1 MFRRYVVA
9 LGCVLAVPLITV
21 AAGGRG
27 DGATP
32 RGSGFDGIIDQ
43 HADDMM
49 KEGRRIFR
57 FDTFGD
63 EDFWGGTLG
72 LHKAIAGERLG
83 GTGPGVSPRTALAV
97 GLKVDTD
104 ALPQPVI
111 QSLQRGRVDLDDPSV
126 TVDLLRLNAVVGV
139 TGLFDHSGRLQ
150 SMGIQCALC
159 HSTVDDSLAPG
170 VGRRLDGWAN
180 RDLNVGSIVALAP
193 NLEPVTDLLGASD
206 ATVRA
211 VLNSWGPG

>member
-9 LGCVLAVPLITV
+9 LGLLLAVPLITV

-27 DGATP
+27 DGAAP
-32 RGSGFDGIIDQ
+32 RGSGFDGVIDK

-49 KEGRRIFR
+49 KDGRRIFR

-83 GTGPGVSPRTALAV
+83 GTGPGVTPRTALAV

-111 QSLQRGRVDLDDPSV
+111 LSLQRGRVEAHD
-126 TVDLLRLNAVVGV
+126 TYI
-139 TGLFDHSGRLQ
+139 T
-150 SMGIQCALC
+150 
-159 HSTVDDSLAPG
+159 
-170 VGRRLDGWAN
+170 VGRH
-180 RDLNVGSIVALAP
+180 
-193 NLEPVTDLLGASD
+193 LLID
-206 ATVRA
+206 
-211 VLNSWGPG
+211 